1 MKQPTYFCDN
11 CNIEK
16 FDSETQTYKP
26 QSFSCNTRAHYHQ
39 HIDTTKH
46 ILNTIIYKNLEDNLI
61 VECKHCKVV
70 YTKEQYK
77 QHSQRNSILWAL
89 KTNENIYRFSVCNH
103 FVYNDKRFNSIKIMK
118 EFVEQST
125 RYKKEQTKKNKLRE
139 QLIRL
144 LNDKELAENL
154 QNERRMKNK
163 EKLKVE
169 MDVKNAKKKEKEAK
183 ENTKKEEKR
192 LSKIIKNNKPKT
204 IEEKWA
210 NEVENTDPGLKLE
223 ILPMLKEPYYEE
235 EEEAEE
241 GTPKQIRQ
249 DYNIPPIIDED
260 DICEDCGYTQ
270 NFIVEYPEEKLERY
284 GFRIC
289 ECSGTT
295 TEDESE

>member
-16 FDSETQTYKP
+16 FDSENQTYQP
-26 QSFSCNTRAHYHQ
+26 QPFECSTRAHYHQ
-39 HIDTTKH
+39 HIDTKKH
-46 ILNTIIYKNLEDNLI
+46 ILNTIIYKNLEDDLI
-61 VECKHCKVV
+61 VKCKHCEVV

-77 QHSQRNSILWAL
+77 EHSQRNSILWAL

-103 FVYNDKRFNSIKIMK
+103 FVYDDKRFNSIKIMK

-169 MDVKNAKKKEKEAK
+169 MDVKNAKKEAKDAKEKA
-183 ENTKKEEKR
+183 KKEEK
-192 LSKIIKNNKPKT
+192 LLKKKVKHENLEMKIIDV
-204 IEEKWA
+204 
-210 NEVENTDPGLKLE
+210 VEDERPTERD
-223 ILPMLKEPYYEE
+223 
-235 EEEAEE
+235 
-241 GTPKQIRQ
+241 
-249 DYNIPPIIDED
+249 DFDIPPIIDED
-260 DICEDCGYTQ
+260 DICDDCSYTQ
-270 NFIVEYPEEKLERY
+270 NFIVEYPVEKLERF
-284 GFRIC
+284 GIRIC
-289 ECSGTT
+289 DCYPDSASD
-295 TEDESE
+295 ED